1 MLDATATCINNT
13 LFQHWIVQL
22 IDALKQNALN
32 NKNAQANRVVKTIN
46 ISLAYFL
53 KCLMQINLNNEKSA
67 FWTTQNKVISSE

>member
-46 ISLAYFL
+46 ISLACFL